1 MRARIG
7 SRPRAE
13 VAFVQAMSELTAV
26 VLAAGQGKRMKS
38 ALAKVLHPLAGRP
51 LVYFPVR
58 AAIEAGAGRVVT
70 VVSPEHEAST
80 AERLRAD
87 FGDRIDTA
95 VQHPPRGTGDAA
107 RVALAKVKTERVLIL
122 CGDTPLV
129 GADDI
134 AAVLAALEGDLA
146 LMSCVLEDPSG
157 YGRVL
162 RDAKGRVLEVRE
174 DRDLDSDE
182 QRAVR
187 EVNAGVYA
195 ARTAFLKDALARIR
209 PANAQGEYYLT
220 DAVALAAAEGG
231 AHAVQGHPD
240 GLIGV
245 NDRRQLAQAEA
256 LLFERI
262 ADRHRIAGV
271 TVRGDA
277 RIDDGVVI
285 GQDSVIEAGASLRG
299 TTRVGSGTTIDTGCV
314 LVNAEVGDGALF
326 KPYSVATDSRVGDGA
341 QIGPFAHLRPGSD
354 IEAEAHIGNFVE
366 TKKTRVRRGA
376 KANHLSYLGD
386 GDVGEGANVGAGTIF
401 CNYDGFQ
408 KHRTVIGEGAFI
420 GSDSQ
425 IVAPV
430 RIGKGAYVA
439 TGTTVTMDVPDDA
452 LAIGRTK
459 QENKEGYA
467 SRLKSRLAA
476 AAKKAKKAKGA

>member
-1 MRARIG
+1 MD
-7 SRPRAE
+7 
-13 VAFVQAMSELTAV
+13 LTAI

-51 LVYFPVR
+51 LCYFPVR
-58 AAIEAGAGRVVT
+58 AAIDAGATRVVV
-70 VVSPEHEAST
+70 VVSPGHEASI

-87 FGDRIDTA
+87 FGDRIETA
-95 VQHPPRGTGDAA
+95 VQDPPRGTGDAA
-107 RVALAKVKTERVLIL
+107 RVGLDKVQSERVLVL

-129 GADDI
+129 SPDDI

-146 LMSCVLEDPSG
+146 LMSCRLDDPSG

-162 RDAKGRVLEVRE
+162 RDGEGRVLEVRE
-174 DRDLDSDE
+174 DRDLESDE
-182 QRAVR
+182 QRAVS

-195 ARTAFLKDALARIR
+195 AGTAFLKKALAQIQ

-220 DAVALAAAEGG
+220 DAVALAAREGG

-245 NDRRQLAQAEA
+245 NDRRQLAEAEA
-256 LLFERI
+256 RLYERI
-262 ADRHRIAGV
+262 ADRHRLAGV
-271 TVRGDA
+271 TVHAGA
-277 RIDDGVVI
+277 RIDDGIVI
-285 GQDSVIEAGASLRG
+285 GQDSFIEAGASLRG
-299 TTRVGSGTTIDTGCV
+299 STRIGRGTTIDAGCV
-314 LVNAEVGDGALF
+314 LTNTEVGDGALF
-326 KPYSVATDSRVGDGA
+326 KPYSVATDSRVGDAA

-354 IEAEAHIGNFVE
+354 IGAEAHIGNFVE

-376 KANHLSYLGD
+376 KANHLAYLGD

-425 IVAPV
+425 LVAPV
-430 RIGKGAYVA
+430 SIGKGAYVA
-439 TGTTVTMDVPDDA
+439 TGTTVTRDVPDDA
-452 LAIGRTK
+452 LAIGRTN
-459 QENKEGYA
+459 QANKEGYA

-476 AAKKAKKAKGA
+476 AAKKAKGA